1 MSDSKSEIRPNVSLH
16 RFCQKSREAAN
27 TVRQSAQIQF

>member
-1 MSDSKSEIRPNVSLH
+1 MSHFEIEIRSSISLR